1 MLYNLIVWVMFVLDI
16 LLYSVLI
23 AYIDKIAPGKYGVA
37 EKWYFLLMPSY
48 WCPRNRVAA
57 VAEERAGDA
66 VDDVSMFESDPK
78 LTAGIKVNNLRKEF
92 KKVYKTHTYPSY
104 IFDLQRHSGA
114 RQFTQ
119 STV

>member
-1 MLYNLIVWVMFVLDI
+1 MYRYGKAI
-16 LLYSVLI
+16 LYSVLI

-48 WCPRNRVAA
+48 WCPGNRVAA